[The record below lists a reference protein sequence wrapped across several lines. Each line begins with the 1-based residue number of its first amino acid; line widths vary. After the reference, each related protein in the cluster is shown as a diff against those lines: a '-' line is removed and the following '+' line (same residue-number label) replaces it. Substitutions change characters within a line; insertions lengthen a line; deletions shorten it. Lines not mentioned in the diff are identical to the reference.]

1 VTFTR
6 VPNSGQ
12 VVAGSQNVSTHRDL
26 IISLAAQHKAPAVY
40 FERYFIMAGGLIFYG
55 PYRARTRAQRSPNLG
70 QPPFYVELVFECL
83 KTNKRSPAIAL

>member
-1 VTFTR
+1 MTFTR

-12 VVAGSQNVSTHRDL
+12 VVARSQNVATHRNL

-55 PYRARTRAQRSPNLG
+55 PNPAENYPRATHDR
-70 QPPFYVELVFECL
+70 CC
-83 KTNKRSPAIAL
+83 